1 MIFDE
6 ICGVIDFTIDFVL
19 DTRNYK
25 IDINNVDKG
34 ISEIADYLQKSKKIN
49 FSKLMELYEDDS
61 KRVTLSFRGENE
73 SYVSCKI
80 YTEDGSYLL
89 YDIRLKSKDSFN
101 DLMTKYCNL

>member
-6 ICGVIDFTIDFVL
+6 ICKVIDFTIDFVL
-19 DTRNYK
+19 DDGNYK
-25 IDINNVDKG
+25 IDINDVDEG
-34 ISEIADYLQKSKKIN
+34 ISEITDYLRKSKKIN

>member
-1 MIFDE
+1 
-6 ICGVIDFTIDFVL
+6 
-19 DTRNYK
+19 
-25 IDINNVDKG
+25 
-34 ISEIADYLQKSKKIN
+34 
-49 FSKLMELYEDDS
+49 MELYEDDS

-80 YTEDGSYLL
+80 YTEDGSYFL